1 MAKVGLQFQDI
12 GLKRIR
18 FITVPFVY
26 STAQPGRVEWTEDA
40 DTLWKRIA
48 NDQPLGKLRDG
59 SHRRQPG
66 PDQRYAVGVCQQL
79 RHREPQRRRELEH
92 LLAVRL
98 RVVLDRVA
106 E

>member
-40 DTLWKRIA
+40 ETLWDADRQRPA
-48 NDQPLGKLRDG
+48 ARQAARRVP
-59 SHRRQPG
+59 RRQPG
-66 PDQRYAVGVCQQL
+66 AERQCVGFGQQL
-79 RHREPQRRRELEH
+79 EHREPQ
-92 LLAVRL
+92 
-98 RVVLDRVA
+98 
-106 E
+106 